1 MHARKRMPCN
11 TPFPSPGMRRSVA
24 RKVLAVSFCFAP
36 ATNARLR
43 SRSTNTSQNGRNNAL
58 PKNAALRKR
67 SSPSRKYPASNSVS
81 GGEHCVFAPPV
92 SCAAPPSKT
101 KTPPGKEGFRHKKK
115 VRPYDLTL
123 KRRLPTLP
131 RENRSTIGV
140 SELNFSVRNGKRWN
154 LTAITT

>member
-1 MHARKRMPCN
+1 MPEEQAEPPQRKGPHRGKIINRYQASSDRSPRG
-11 TPFPSPGMRRSVA
+11 FPVLRLHRQPTSGGIPRTAAGLAPVSESCLRRTAPG
-24 RKVLAVSFCFAP
+24 
-36 ATNARLR
+36 
-43 SRSTNTSQNGRNNAL
+43 Q
-58 PKNAALRKR
+58 
-67 SSPSRKYPASNSVS
+67 SPSRKSI
-81 GGEHCVFAPPV
+81 
-92 SCAAPPSKT
+92 PPSVVEEIS
-101 KTPPGKEGFRHKKK
+101 GSCGAQKK